1 MEHLMN
7 KCPYD
12 IKRLAKT
19 MSEDDVRQMIRLYF
33 SRNLMDTSAE
43 NQMKVSIIFES
54 DETFGLSTNDM
65 LRINSIWQDPC
76 EGYIIF
82 EFEGGNWI
90 DFDDLSVNELIRIMT
105 YFDDYCL
112 DWF

>member
-7 KCPYD
+7 KSANE
-12 IKRLAKT
+12 INMLAKT
-19 MSEDDVRQMIRLYF
+19 MSEDDVRQMIRFYF
-33 SRNLMDTSAE
+33 SRHLMHTSE
-43 NQMKVSIIFES
+43 TNQMKVSIIFES

-90 DFDDLSVNELIRIMT
+90 DFDDLSINELIRIMNI
-105 YFDDYCL
+105 FDSLEQYL
-112 DWF
+112 